1 MLIEGLGLESFLG
14 RGTDDQ
20 SGNLSTAVADVGLIP
35 LIEGD
40 DQQAL
45 TLKRGAGHQRRDV
58 GLQPR
63 ISLREAAIVGL
74 VRKVWRDKRIL
85 RQRLVGEIGRELRKR
100 HYIGR

>member
-1 MLIEGLGLESFLG
+1 MVVAP
-14 RGTDDQ
+14 
-20 SGNLSTAVADVGLIP
+20 AV

-63 ISLREAAIVGL
+63 ISLREAAIVG
-74 VRKVWRDKRIL
+74 VVQKVGRDKRIL
-85 RQRLVGEIGRELRKR
+85 RERVVSEISLELRKR
-100 HYIGR
+100 HYIGRLSAVALHVR